1 MLIIRVCLIL
11 ACAAIIFA
19 MSKWQASE
27 KKKTE
32 PRKAVLLLTKVLN
45 LACAALIAIA
55 VVGQVVDL
63 TSK

>member
-1 MLIIRVCLIL
+1 MLIIRVCVV
-11 ACAAIIFA
+11 AVCAAIIFA

-32 PRKAVLLLTKVLN
+32 PRKAVLLVTHVVK
-45 LACAALIAIA
+45 LACAALIAGA

-63 TSK
+63 IG